1 NPISINDSNIREEE
15 YKQAIAELQQKL
27 EEQRSNEYIVM
38 SDLQQQIE
46 DRERIISEMKLE
58 LDDRNI

>member
-1 NPISINDSNIREEE
+1 

-27 EEQRSNEYIVM
+27 EEQRSNEYIVV

-46 DRERIISEMKLE
+46 DREQIISEMRLE
-58 LDDRNI
+58 LDD